1 MKAKLSPTW
10 KKHHDQRKFLKKTG
24 IVLSTEAEERQFQE
38 KLMCGKISVSQNAV
52 YFYEKMTNTET
63 RKTVPVASIEDLP
76 GFVSS
81 RAVHPHRTLDID
93 QLHMQNVPYKWQ

>member
-24 IVLSTEAEERQFQE
+24 IVLSTETEERQFQE
-38 KLMCGKISVSQNAV
+38 KLMCGKISVSQTAV

-76 GFVSS
+76 GFCIQQGCTSS
-81 RAVHPHRTLDID
+81 SDIG
-93 QLHMQNVPYKWQ
+93 LRPIAHAKCPI